1 VTGAGKRYRVVVVGV
16 ARGSTRSPQQLADDL
31 AARFPL
37 PADARLA
44 IEAGRSAVVQT
55 GATEAHAHR
64 AATLI
69 IKLGA
74 EVHIEPDE
82 GSAPAS
88 GGQGYPHGAGGMDYG
103 SVNLPPDDDGLP
115 PLAASREDPTKP
127 VLADRPAPLIVDRP
141 PAGAPPPPSV
151 SPAPRSTPPRNVSAQ
166 LPAITEE
173 PAPSGASGPGDES
186 AAVEPGAVRT
196 VGGSGS
202 NPKIRLVRC
211 PAHGLLYD
219 ANQSPGCSRC
229 LGLETDPRIRLAP
242 TLHRRPRIWLAA
254 GMLIALLLGAVP
266 AVIYAHSVKTGPLL
280 ERRIE
285 AENIRL
291 GKTTVPEV
299 QAAYADA
306 RARVDRVR
314 SRGVA
319 FSALLWLGVSALVL
333 LLWYRF
339 V

>member
-1 VTGAGKRYRVVVVGV
+1 MTGAGKRYRVVVVGV
-16 ARGSTRSPQQLADDL
+16 APGATRSPQQLADDL

-82 GSAPAS
+82 SGAPAT
-88 GGQGYPHGAGGMDYG
+88 GGLSDLDPAGGMDYG
-103 SVNLPPDDDGLP
+103 SVDLPPDDDGLP
-115 PLAASREDPTKP
+115 PLEASRQDPTKP
-127 VLADRPAPLIVDRP
+127 VLANRPPPLIVDRP
-141 PAGAPPPPSV
+141 PGGGPPPPSV

-173 PAPSGASGPGDES
+173 PAPPSASGPEDARP
-186 AAVEPGAVRT
+186 AAEPGVVRT

-202 NPKIRLVRC
+202 NPKIKLVRC

-242 TLHRRPRIWLAA
+242 TLRRRPKLWLTA

-266 AVIYAHSVKTGPLL
+266 AAIYTHSVKTGTLL

-291 GKTTVPEV
+291 GKTAVPEV
-299 QAAYADA
+299 RAAYAEA
-306 RARVDRVR
+306 RARVDKVR
-314 SRGVA
+314 SRSVA